1 MMDEVSLL
9 RKIIEQRDQI
19 DALNEQVDR
28 QHSAN
33 SKLIQIL
40 YVICNN
46 GELMSWHENTRD
58 FSRGEWH
65 VYSFYFN
72 LLKSFVPDLVETHP
86 EFGPVAVKL
95 DEWSETI
102 KQAAKEEE

>member
-102 KQAAKEEE
+102 KQAAKEKE